1 MTVRPFSSHSSNLLL
16 NLPLVCIDAF
26 VVLIVGG
33 ILPSVPLFYVGIVL
47 LGFAIGLATVSNH
60 ALMFDMTTAQNV
72 GLFIGAWGMAVAFA
86 RLIGSLLSG
95 IVRDLWAQIIVNPTV
110 PYMIAFGINI
120 AFLFISLLLLR
131 QLNVKRFKV
140 EAKAKRP
147 STHLIRQ
154 SD

>member
-33 ILPSVPLFYVGIVL
+33 ILPSVPLFYVDVVL

-95 IVRDLWAQIIVNPTV
+95 IVRDLLAQIIVNPTV